1 MAGLAASGALLAV
14 ILALWPYQHWDFDQR
29 SSLLGG
35 IVKKAL
41 QDSEWVFCLL
51 VPFLVGWLVW
61 RMRDEL
67 RPLPRRGSWAGLP
80 FLLLGGG
87 FYWVGYK
94 ADTAYPGY
102 VAAQILI
109 LGLLLCLGGLRWVR
123 ALFFPWLFLAFMW
136 PLPLLENSLSVPL
149 RMQTAQMS
157 AWLLN
162 HMGVDVVREG
172 TGLNSAGNA
181 ARGLA
186 QGDLFRLDVE
196 KPCSGIRSLSALLM
210 ISALYGW
217 LSLRSLPGRA
227 ALFLSAIPLAV
238 VGNLVRMILL
248 ALGSLAWGM
257 DVAVGRVVEGEQEMS
272 AYHTGAGFAVFAVAL
287 AGMAGLS
294 WLLERWEKRRAARSQ
309 PARPQGTS
317 KPATPA
323 ATASPHGTLLTLAAG
338 LVLAAVL
345 AVCALTDATYH
356 VDAPGVRPGMPALL
370 AGYVSEERP
379 MTAQEQSGLKDDVR
393 IERRLYT
400 KPERAILA
408 TVVVSGAEKRSLHA
422 PEVCLPAQGWVMR
435 TQTTVM
441 VPLED
446 GTELEAT
453 LISMHRDV
461 EPQPGKRTRIH
472 ATNLY
477 WYQGSAGATC
487 ATYEQHVFRT
497 YMDGVFR
504 NINHRWALMS
514 FYTPLA
520 EQPAGLE
527 DPFAELAAVE
537 DTKAFIRELL
547 PHVLAR

>member
-1 MAGLAASGALLAV
+1 MAGLAASGALLAGLLMV
-14 ILALWPYQHWDFDQR
+14 WPYQHWDFDQR
-29 SSLLGG
+29 SSLVGG

-67 RPLPRRGSWAGLP
+67 RPLPRRGTWLGLP
-80 FLLLGGG
+80 LLLLGGG

-102 VAAQILI
+102 VAAQILS
-109 LGLLLCLGGLRWVR
+109 LGLLLCLGGPRWAR

-157 AWLLN
+157 TWLLN
-162 HMGVDVVREG
+162 HVGVDVVREG
-172 TGLNSAGNA
+172 TGLNSASDA

-217 LSLRSLPGRA
+217 LSLRSLPGRM

-238 VGNLVRMILL
+238 AGNLVRMVLL

-257 DVAVGRVVEGEQEMS
+257 EVAVGRVVEGEQEMS

-294 WLLERWEKRRAARSQ
+294 WILERWEKRRAGRK
-309 PARPQGTS
+309 PPGTPPITTKAS
-317 KPATPA
+317 TSGNS
-323 ATASPHGTLLTLAAG
+323 ASPVLAWTPG
-338 LVLAAVL
+338 LILAAVL
-345 AVCALTDATYH
+345 GVCALTDATYH

-370 AGYVSEERP
+370 AGFVSEERP

-408 TVVVSGAEKRSLHA
+408 TVVLSGAEKRSLHA

-435 TQTTVM
+435 TQTTVT
-441 VPLED
+441 VPLQD
-446 GTELEAT
+446 GGELEAT

-477 WYQGSAGATC
+477 WYQGSSGATC

-520 EQPAGLE
+520 EQPAGVE

-537 DTKAFIRELL
+537 DTKTFIRELL
-547 PHVLAR
+547 PHILAR